1 MRSLIACKSSFLL
14 CPPFPK
20 RLSGRGP
27 AGAAGFTNLF
37 PAGAGLLN
45 LFPVLLNG
53 AAIV

>member
-1 MRSLIACKSSFLL
+1 MACKSSLLL

-27 AGAAGFTNLF
+27 DVDGDDGLINLF
-37 PAGAGLLN
+37 PPGLGLLN
-45 LFPVLLNG
+45 LFPVFIG